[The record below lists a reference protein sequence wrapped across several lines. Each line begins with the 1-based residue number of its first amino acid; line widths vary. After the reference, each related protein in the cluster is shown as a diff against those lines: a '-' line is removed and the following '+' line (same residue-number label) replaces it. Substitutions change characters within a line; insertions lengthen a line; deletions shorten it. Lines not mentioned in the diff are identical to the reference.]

1 MFKRAHIC
9 CNKKEL
15 TVFSHC
21 DISRVDDMVVL
32 KWFLLYLIHDHIT
45 VSMLGK

>member
-9 CNKKEL
+9 CNKKKEL

-21 DISRVDDMVVL
+21 DISRVDDMVV
-32 KWFLLYLIHDHIT
+32 FEMVST
-45 VSMLGK
+45 VPDP